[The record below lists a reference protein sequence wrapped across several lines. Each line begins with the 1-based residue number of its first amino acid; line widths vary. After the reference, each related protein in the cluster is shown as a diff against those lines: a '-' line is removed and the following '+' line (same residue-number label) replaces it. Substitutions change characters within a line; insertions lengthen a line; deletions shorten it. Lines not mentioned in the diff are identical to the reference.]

1 MSMIDLLRNR
11 VYYISMF
18 DTHAHLTDE
27 KFDADRD
34 EMYARFLECP
44 NPTAVVI
51 GCDMAEIDNAIT
63 FARMHDELYY
73 AIGVHP
79 SYVDKFDEKEFLKKV
94 DTSDPK
100 LVAIGEIGLDYYEG
114 NPDKELQIKAFDTQI
129 KIAKRLGLP
138 FCVHCRDAYGDCLKV
153 LKANAPYPNG
163 GIMHCYSGSAEWA
176 REVMQMGF
184 YISFS
189 GNVTFKNASRLREVA
204 KTIPLD
210 KILVE
215 TDCPYLAPEG
225 KRGSRNE
232 PANVQ
237 LVIDCLAKLHNI
249 SYEEMLRI
257 SDENGIRAYKI
268 LSKNK

>member
-1 MSMIDLLRNR
+1 MSMIDLSKCK
-11 VYYISMF
+11 VYYVVMF

-27 KFDADRD
+27 KFGADRN
-34 EMYARFLECP
+34 EMYARFLACP
-44 NPTAVVI
+44 NPMAVVI
-51 GCDMAEIDNAIT
+51 GCDMDEIDEAID
-63 FARMHDELYY
+63 FARAHDELHY
-73 AIGVHP
+73 AIGIHP
-79 SYVDKFDEKEFLKKV
+79 SYIDKFNEQDFLKKV
-94 DTSDPK
+94 DIHDPK

-114 NPDKELQIKAFDTQI
+114 NPDRELQIKAFDTQI

-138 FCVHCRDAYGDCLKV
+138 FCVHCRDAYGDCLQV
-153 LKANAPYPNG
+153 LKANAPYEHG

-176 REVMQMGF
+176 SEVIKMGF

-210 KILVE
+210 RILAE

-237 LVIDCLAKLHNI
+237 FVIDCLAKLHNV
-249 SYEEMLRI
+249 SYEEMLHI
-257 SDENGIRAYKI
+257 TDENGKRAYNI
-268 LSKNK
+268 H